1 LMLTPGRAV
10 SGRTAPRYVTRPTV
24 RGVGPSPPL
33 ANFFGTR
40 ADVVCATAA
49 AATLRGRDAEGA
61 AAAAAARRGFQTA
74 PPRCSPV
81 LGRGRV
87 SRRWRPRWG
96 ARQPRA
102 CGCRICGGRSAV
114 CRRHHA
120 LQVPL
125 HGRPVAGTVAGGVR
139 LGVCGTW
146 VGQWSRVKG
155 GGDATAHGCGGAAA
169 SAGAEWCGFLRG
181 NGGNGGDCARV
192 GGGIGQ
198 CGREGRV
205 SSAGCVGGA
214 GGSCGVAT
222 HAGDAGRLD

>member
-114 CRRHHA
+114 CAATMRCKSRCTAARSLVQWPAGCVWAFVAPGLASGAASRGGGTPPHTAVVAPLRRRA
-120 LQVPL
+120 RNGAVSF
-125 HGRPVAGTVAGGVR
+125 AGTAEMAVIA
-139 LGVCGTW
+139 
-146 VGQWSRVKG
+146 RVSE
-155 GGDATAHGCGGAAA
+155 AA
-169 SAGAEWCGFLRG
+169 SA
-181 NGGNGGDCARV
+181 
-192 GGGIGQ
+192 
-198 CGREGRV
+198 
-205 SSAGCVGGA
+205 SAVVKA
-214 GGSCGVAT
+214 G
-222 HAGDAGRLD
+222 